1 MATETAKQVNRVHH
15 FGYVVNDLQRSVD
28 FYSSLGGVSLADTIF
43 EGPDLH
49 RAVALTDVVMRI
61 VLMSLGETL
70 LELIQYLSP
79 EPQFPELRNCD
90 VGSAHVAFEIDDIFG
105 LATAL
110 RANGVV
116 FYSEPIPIVNGPIA
130 GGYFCYCRDPDGRS
144 VELIQMPRD

>member
-1 MATETAKQVNRVHH
+1 
-15 FGYVVNDLQRSVD
+15 
-28 FYSSLGGVSLADTIF
+28 
-43 EGPDLH
+43 
-49 RAVALTDVVMRI
+49 
-61 VLMSLGETL
+61 MSLGETL

-79 EPQFPELRNCD
+79 APQFPELRNCD

-105 LATAL
+105 LAAAL

-116 FYSEPIPIVNGPIA
+116 FYSEPIPIMNGPIA